1 LAGIGPTPRVWMS
14 GVEKEVKETAL
25 NITGKTGDEV
35 VVKGAKNAYAIAKSG
50 GKHSGFYKQLNKSP
64 DEIRKA
70 INSIK

>member
-1 LAGIGPTPRVWMS
+1 MS

>member
-1 LAGIGPTPRVWMS
+1 MS

-50 GKHSGFYKQLNKSP
+50 GKHSGFYKQLNNV
-64 DEIRKA
+64 
-70 INSIK
+70 INGDKIPNNSGLKFPKNNR